1 MTEKRILYLK
11 LHLVHRKKE
20 SMYLK
25 PLFARYYVLIRPSI
39 FSKYE
44 YSEVCRP
51 GILSK
56 YAKYEVIRP
65 CIFSSYAYSEVVR
78 LSIFSSYAYSEVVR
92 PCIFSKYGN
101 TEVIR
106 PSRCCVKGI
115 DGFCF
120 SPFDI
125 VKVIE

>member
-25 PLFARYYVLIRPSI
+25 PLFAGYYVLIRPSI
-39 FSKYE
+39 FSEYG

-65 CIFSSYAYSEVVR
+65 CIFSSYAYSDVLR
-78 LSIFSSYAYSEVVR
+78 LSIFLSY
-92 PCIFSKYGN
+92 G
-101 TEVIR
+101 
-106 PSRCCVKGI
+106 
-115 DGFCF
+115 
-120 SPFDI
+120 
-125 VKVIE
+125 